1 MSVAVAT
8 YWWTPQGQAASGYHQ
23 YSPDDVRLLQRMVSR
38 HMTAPHEFVVITDR
52 PELFADDE
60 HIRAGQIDWA
70 KHVPGTC
77 FVRLMTFSPAAREV
91 IGERVLQIDLDTVI
105 VGSLDDLV
113 ARTEDLVMW
122 RNPARIPYDAP
133 VKAGRPYY
141 NTSILLHRTGT
152 LPELWSGFNPA
163 RPMFRD
169 DQWYLS
175 DALGP
180 DVAYFDGAR
189 DGIYRLAREDT
200 PGSGVVAFLPEN
212 ARIVTFPGSEGKPT
226 SPRILE
232 ENPWIAE
239 HRR

>member
-60 HIRAGQIDWA
+60 HIRAVQIDWA

-105 VGSLDDLV
+105 VGNLDSI
-113 ARTEDLVMW
+113 ASRTADLVMW
-122 RNPARIPYDAP
+122 RNP
-133 VKAGRPYY
+133 GRVPWERPQIGASRPFY
-141 NTSILLHRTGT
+141 NTSLLLHRCGT
-152 LPELWSGFNPA
+152 MTDIWEKFDPANP
-163 RPMFRD
+163 RYRD

-175 DALGP
+175 DILGP
-180 DVAYFDGAR
+180 GAAYVDGS
-189 DGIYRLAREDT
+189 DGVYRLAREDT
-200 PGSGVVAFLPEN
+200 PGSGVDAVLPEN
-212 ARIVTFPGSEGKPT
+212 ARIVTFPGSAGKLSDPDVLA
-226 SPRILE
+226 RV
-232 ENPWIAE
+232 PWVAE